1 MSENIKPIIYDGFD
15 EYFPEIGFLTTSWYS
30 FTDDS
35 LTDLIYASSYCWLLG
50 IFSIPEIK

>member
-15 EYFPEIGFLTTSWYS
+15 EYFPEIDFLTTSWYS